1 MTGMIL
7 RKPLPLV
14 FALALAA
21 GLAGCATPVPEV
33 NGVAVPAAYGRG
45 DPQINAPVEA
55 LGLAADHPARTVAAD
70 PWWQGFGDPRLDRLV
85 AQVLT
90 VNTDLAAAGLRLRQ
104 ARLQAGLADHALWP
118 QPSGSVSS
126 SGSRAI
132 DRGDEVRRGN
142 SVSVSLGW
150 EVDLWGRLRAQRDVA
165 GWEASASA
173 EDLENTALL
182 LVTEACRQYWQLAFL
197 NQRIATGEANLERL
211 RQIEALVKVQFDAGA
226 VSLLEVREAEQ
237 SLDSQRVAQSQLRQ
251 QRVEARNAITLL
263 LDGNPWP
270 LADEP
275 HDLGAAASLAVREGL
290 PSELLGRRPDLR
302 AAELRLRKALAAID
316 ATARSYYPALTL
328 TGAVGSSATSLGQV
342 LENPVA
348 TLGAGLSLPFLDWR
362 ERQLDVELA
371 GTGYE
376 IAANDFRS
384 TLYTALSEVDNAL
397 SARQQL
403 VAQVAAAE
411 RSLRAAE
418 DVERMYQV
426 RYQAGASDL
435 RTWLDAQQ
443 SRRDAELAFAQ
454 ARLGQLVN
462 DGVLVLALGG
472 S

>member
-1 MTGMIL
+1 MM
-7 RKPLPLV
+7 RKKSLP
-14 FALALAA
+14 LALAIAA
-21 GLAGCATPVPEV
+21 GLVGCATPAPEV
-33 NGVAVPAAYGRG
+33 AGVAVPAAYGRG
-45 DPQINAPVEA
+45 DPLINAPVET
-55 LGLAADHPARTVAAD
+55 LDLETGHPARAVTAD
-70 PWWQGFGDPRLDRLV
+70 PWWQGFGDQRLDRLV
-85 AQVLT
+85 AEVLA

-118 QPSGSVSS
+118 QPGGSVSS

-132 DRGDEVRRGN
+132 DRSDEVRRSN
-142 SVSVSLGW
+142 SASVFLNW

-165 GWEASASA
+165 AWEASATA

-182 LVTEACRQYWQLAFL
+182 LVNEACRQYWQLAYL

-211 RQIEALVKVQFDAGA
+211 SQIEALVKVQFDAGE
-226 VSLLEVREAEQ
+226 VSLLEVREAAQ

-251 QRVEARNAITLL
+251 QRIEARNAITLL

-275 HDLGAAASLAVREGL
+275 HNLDTGASLEVREGL

-302 AAELRLRKALAAID
+302 AAELRLRKALAAIGV
-316 ATARSYYPALTL
+316 TVRSYYPALTL
-328 TGAVGSSATSLGQV
+328 TGSLGSSATSLGQV

-362 ERQLDVELA
+362 ERQLDVELV

-376 IAANDFRS
+376 IVANDFRR

-403 VAQVAAAE
+403 VTQVAAAE

-426 RYQAGASDL
+426 RYQVGASDL

-454 ARLGQLVN
+454 ARLSQLVN
-462 DGVLVLALGG
+462 DGVLALALGG
-472 S
+472 G